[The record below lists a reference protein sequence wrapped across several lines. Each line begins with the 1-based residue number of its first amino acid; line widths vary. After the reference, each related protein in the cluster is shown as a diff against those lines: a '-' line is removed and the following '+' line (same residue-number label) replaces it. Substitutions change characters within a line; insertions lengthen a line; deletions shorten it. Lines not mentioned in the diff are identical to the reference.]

1 MKVLTGA
8 TLFDGIAGQTLE
20 NAVVI
25 VENDRILAVGPAFSI
40 SLPPEAE
47 VFDLQGLMLLP
58 GLIDVHDHLG
68 HNDYDLMDRWEL
80 DAPNSYRNIRTAK
93 VLEEVLDMGYTTVRD
108 GGGLD
113 IGFKQAVSEGIMSGP
128 RLALSLSLIS
138 PTGGLSD
145 IRTPSF
151 HCCPRPTSLTLPSGV
166 ADGPDAVRA
175 KVREMCRLG
184 ADVIK
189 CASTGGAS
197 SRDGHGPFDREFNKD
212 ELEALVDEAH
222 NQGRRVM
229 CHALGG
235 QGLRQ
240 AVEAG
245 VDSIEHGTYLNREP
259 ELLSAMAEH
268 NIYYVPTLLV
278 YVFHR
283 DNVRQEVRIRA
294 RALYN
299 EHIQSVQQAQ
309 DAGVKVVAGTDAG
322 GWGHPPNAR
331 ELECLVNEAG
341 LDTKQV
347 LLAATGIAAQC
358 LGWEKDIGT
367 IEKGKLAD
375 LIAVK
380 GDPLKDI
387 GILTVKE
394 NIKLVLKGGTVH
406 RDIR

>member
-8 TLFDGIAGQTLE
+8 TLFDGTGGESLE

-25 VENDRILAVGPAFSI
+25 VENDRILDVGAAPSI
-40 SLPPEAE
+40 SFPAEAE
-47 VFDLQGLMLLP
+47 VFDLKGLTLLP

-68 HNDYDLMDRWEL
+68 HNHYDLMDRWEL
-80 DAPNSYRNIRTAK
+80 DAPNSYRHVRTAK
-93 VLEEVLDMGYTTVRD
+93 VLEDVLDMGYTAVRD

-113 IGFKQAVSEGIMSGP
+113 IGFKRAVSEGLIPGP
-128 RLALSLSLIS
+128 RLSLSLSLIS

-151 HCCPRPTSLTLPSGV
+151 HCCPRPISLSLPSGV
-166 ADGPDAVRA
+166 ADGPTAVRT

-197 SRDGHGPFDREFNKD
+197 SRDGHGPLDREFNKD
-212 ELEALVDEAH
+212 ELDALVDEAH
-222 NQGRRVM
+222 KQGRRVM

-235 QGLRQ
+235 PGLRQ

-245 VDSIEHGTYLNREP
+245 VDSIEHGTYLNKDP
-259 ELLSAMAEH
+259 ELFSIMAGQ

-283 DNVRQEVRIRA
+283 DNLREEVKIRA
-294 RALYN
+294 RRLYN
-299 EHIQSVQQAQ
+299 DHIQSVQQAQ
-309 DAGVKVVAGTDAG
+309 DAGVKVAAGTDAG
-322 GWGHPPNAR
+322 GWGHPVNAG

-341 LDTKQV
+341 LDTKQA

-375 LIAVK
+375 LLAVK

-387 GILTVKE
+387 GVLKSKE
-394 NIKLVLKGGTVH
+394 NIKLVLKGGAVH
-406 RDIR
+406 RDTR